1 MTYIVEKLKKGE
13 NLSFEESKNLFADL
27 MEGKH
32 SEGSIIEILE
42 SFIKKGETKDKVIM
56 GLMHK
61 RYNIHGFQFHPES
74 ISTKVGLKLIKNFI
88 TN

>member
-32 SEGSIIEILE
+32 SEDSIIKILE
-42 SFIKKGETKDKVIM
+42 SFIKKGETKDELAGGYFYI
-56 GLMHK
+56 K
-61 RYNIHGFQFHPES
+61 R
-74 ISTKVGLKLIKNFI
+74 
-88 TN
+88 